1 MAICTAPTTSEQAA
15 TVVAALRFY
24 AKALAAWAQCPTA
37 SATDRDAAAAELA
50 CVDAL
55 MAA

>member
-37 SATDRDAAAAELA
+37 SAADRDAAAVELA